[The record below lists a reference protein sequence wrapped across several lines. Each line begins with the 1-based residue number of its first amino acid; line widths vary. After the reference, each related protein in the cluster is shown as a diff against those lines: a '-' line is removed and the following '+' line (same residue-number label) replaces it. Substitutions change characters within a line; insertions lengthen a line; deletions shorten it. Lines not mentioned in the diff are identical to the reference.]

1 MRNFFPF
8 RATARSFSSPIRHFR
23 IFFFRGISH
32 LIYAILVGR
41 TLCLS
46 YLEFGIID
54 NFYLFL
60 LRPRSLLVVGAF
72 FSRWIA
78 LRKLFLLVEFL
89 FVYFFASFAD
99 CFADL
104 FLFGRSRCLYRLS
117 YYYYTGVVYLASR
130 REQSENS
137 FVWIDRSLS
146 VTTHRQCFFRWTIA
160 FKPPLLRYQNK
171 NIRCELSRSRRK

>member
-117 YYYYTGVVYLASR
+117 YYYYTEVVYLASR

-137 FVWIDRSLS
+137 FV
-146 VTTHRQCFFRWTIA
+146 
-160 FKPPLLRYQNK
+160 
-171 NIRCELSRSRRK
+171 